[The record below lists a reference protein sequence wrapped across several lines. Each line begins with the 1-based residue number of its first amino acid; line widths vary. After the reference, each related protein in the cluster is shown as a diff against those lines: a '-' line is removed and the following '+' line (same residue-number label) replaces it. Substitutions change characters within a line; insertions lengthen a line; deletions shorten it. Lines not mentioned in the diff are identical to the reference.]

1 MRKNVRTALSFSLI
15 ALAGCSF
22 IPQYQRPVMPVT
34 AQWLQAASSA
44 GVRTVA
50 GLPWQQFLPDPRL
63 RALITAALE
72 HNRDLHIAVA
82 RVAEARALYGVNSAD
97 RLPTVGLGASR
108 SAARTPADLSPTG
121 QTMSGQRYDVNLAVP
136 AFELDFWGRVK
147 SLSESAKASY
157 LATEE
162 AREAFRLSLISDV
175 ANAYL
180 TLQEFE
186 ERAALTRATLQ
197 TRAESRKL
205 VRKRRDVGLSG
216 DLDFLSADGAY
227 ESARAEL
234 ANLERNRVQAANA
247 LDVLVGAVPE
257 KLPDGRRLTEQGI
270 VPDLAVDVPSEVLL
284 YRPDVRAAEQK
295 LIASNANIGAARA
308 AFLPRVS
315 ITLGLGT
322 ASSALFGLF
331 DSGSGAWNFTPSLV
345 QPLFDA
351 GRNAANL
358 ELAEARKVIAV
369 AEYEKS
375 IQQAFR
381 EVADLLTA
389 RATLTEQLE
398 AQEAAE
404 TAQNDRLKIADARYQ
419 AGVSNYLEVLDAQRE
434 AFTAQQGTV
443 QVRRA
448 LLSAGVQL
456 YKALGGGQ
464 EAGNGRIGEKSTGI
478 GGRLSLVKS

>member
-1 MRKNVRTALSFSLI
+1 MSKTRRRAISVSLI

-22 IPQYQRPVMPVT
+22 IPQYERPNPPVA
-34 AQWLQAASSA
+34 AQWPSTANPA
-44 GVRTVA
+44 GTRTIA
-50 GLPWQQFLPDPRL
+50 RLTWQQFLPDRRL
-63 RALITAALE
+63 QALITAALE
-72 HNRDLHIAVA
+72 HNRDLRIAIA
-82 RVAEARALYGVNSAD
+82 RVEEARALYGIIRAD
-97 RLPTVGLGASR
+97 RLPTVNLGGSR

-121 QTMSGQRYDVNLAVP
+121 QSLSNQRYDVNLAMP

-162 AREAFRLSLISDV
+162 AREVVRLSVISDV

-180 TLQEFE
+180 TLQEME
-186 ERAALTRATLQ
+186 ERAALTRASLE

-205 VRKRRDVGLSG
+205 VKKRRDVGLAG

-234 ANLERNRVQAANA
+234 ASLEGGRAQASNA
-247 LDVLVGAVPE
+247 LNLLVGH
-257 KLPDGRRLTEQGI
+257 LPDNLPAGRRLTEQGI
-270 VPDLAVDVPSEVLL
+270 MPDLAVDVPSEALL
-284 YRPDVRAAEQK
+284 SRPDVRAAEQR
-295 LIASNANIGAARA
+295 LIASNASIGAARA
-308 AFLPRVS
+308 AFLPRIG

-322 ASSALFGLF
+322 ASSALSGLF
-331 DSGSGAWNFTPSLV
+331 DAGSGAWNFTPNLV

-351 GRNAANL
+351 GRTQANVD
-358 ELAEARKVIAV
+358 LAEVRKVVAV
-369 AEYEKS
+369 AEYEKT

-381 EVADLLTA
+381 EVADLLAA
-389 RATLTEQLE
+389 RDTLAEQLK

-404 TAQNDRLKIADARYQ
+404 TAQNNRLKIADARYQ
-419 AGVSNYLEVLDAQRE
+419 AGVSSYLEVLDAQRE
-434 AFTAQQGTV
+434 AFAAQQGTV

-448 LLSAGVQL
+448 LLSAGAQL

-464 EAGNGRIGEKSTGI
+464 EAGNGRTT
-478 GGRLSLVKS
+478 